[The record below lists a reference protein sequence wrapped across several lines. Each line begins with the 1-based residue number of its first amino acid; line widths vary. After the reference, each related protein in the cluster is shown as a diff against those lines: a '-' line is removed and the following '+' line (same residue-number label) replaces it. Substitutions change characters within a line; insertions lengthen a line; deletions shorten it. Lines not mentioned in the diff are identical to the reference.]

1 MKYKIAI
8 ARFPYG
14 GSERKE
20 VSRWLPTLCK
30 QIRSYSSIDQII
42 SLEYDDT
49 PITMTRNKSFMDAK
63 NAECDFLLMIDSDMH
78 PDKYV
83 GVDPSAKPF
92 FPTAFEFMV
101 KHQGPC
107 VIAAPY
113 CGPPPHENVYVFQW
127 GRKQGDYPG
136 CDMSLDQYSREHAAI
151 CSGIQEAA
159 ALPTGLMLID
169 MRILPMIPPP
179 WFEYEYAD
187 PPYNTKKA
195 TTEDVFI
202 TRNMALVGI
211 KQYCAWDC
219 WAGHMK
225 WKSVGRPEVYTT
237 DMVRKDLREAVIK
250 GNTMTERLIE
260 VFGEE
265 VGR

>member
-1 MKYKIAI
+1 MKLKIAL

-20 VSRWLPTLCK
+20 VSRYIPTLCR
-30 QIRSYSSIDQII
+30 QIREFSEVDSIV

-49 PITMTRNKSFMDAK
+49 PITMTRNKACWDARE
-63 NAECDFLLMIDSDMH
+63 AGCDLILMIDSDMH

-83 GVDPSAKPF
+83 GIDPKAKPF
-92 FPTAFEFMV
+92 FPTAFKFMLE
-101 KHQGPC
+101 HQGPC

-127 GRKQGDYPG
+127 GRKQSEYPG
-136 CDMSLDQYSREHAAI
+136 ADMSLDQYSREHAAS
-151 CSGIQEAA
+151 CAGIMEVA
-159 ALPTGLMLID
+159 ALPTGLFLMD
-169 MRILPMIPPP
+169 MRVLKTLPPP

-187 PPYNTKKA
+187 PPYNTRKA

-211 KQYCAWDC
+211 KQYVVWDS

-225 WKSVGRPEVYTT
+225 WKSVGRPEIYTT
-237 DMVRKDLREAVIK
+237 EMVRKDLRGAVIA
-250 GNTMTERLIE
+250 GNTMTEKLIE

-265 VGR
+265 TR